1 MGGGGFD
8 RRGSSLI
15 APRSRYCLIQNQDAG
30 RGKANSVP
38 DPSRTS
44 KPLHP
49 LQHQPALADIR
60 EGTPAYELTM
70 PDSPPKRAI
79 PSWRQA
85 IAKPVPSDEDNTPPS
100 TPSDT
105 EVDVEET
112 PPPDSTTA
120 QLNMIEAFLTDPS
133 IQNQPIEKKK
143 AFLQTKN
150 IPVETIEQ
158 VLKPANQPQSPTPT
172 ETANPAVFEVSD
184 FSSFRS
190 RQQPTQ
196 PPPPAIQQQEE
207 RVIDRPPPVIT
218 YPEFLVDAHVPPP
231 LLTPARVL
239 TAAYVASGIAALC
252 YGASKFLLTP
262 MSDSLT
268 EARREFAVHN
278 QEKLNEFNDRLSKIV
293 SKLPSPPTATSN
305 ADQARVEGEEVE
317 SEAEDPTEL
326 YHRDTGTQTSLPPSP
341 IPASDPFLPSAN
353 LTVTNPPKKSPT
365 DYQSGGLDLLST
377 HLTSLATS
385 TSSHTSTLGDAKRGV
400 DDLRHVLDSL
410 QYGGDKGYSFYDAEV
425 GEWTGKA
432 GDQRVDGVGEK
443 WAKVEG
449 LKKEIRGVKGVLL
462 SARRFPGVGVGG
474 R

>member
-1 MGGGGFD
+1 
-8 RRGSSLI
+8 
-15 APRSRYCLIQNQDAG
+15 
-30 RGKANSVP
+30 
-38 DPSRTS
+38 
-44 KPLHP
+44 
-49 LQHQPALADIR
+49 
-60 EGTPAYELTM
+60 M

-79 PSWRQA
+79 PSWQQA
-85 IAKPVPSDEDNTPPS
+85 TKAKPEDNAPPPTP
-100 TPSDT
+100 D
-105 EVDVEET
+105 EAEAEAEET
-112 PPPDSTTA
+112 PPPDSSTA
-120 QLNMIEAFLTDPS
+120 QLNMVEAFLTDPS
-133 IQNQPIEKKK
+133 IKNQPIEKKR
-143 AFLQTKN
+143 AFLRSKEV
-150 IPVETIEQ
+150 PVETIEQ
-158 VLKPANQPQSPTPT
+158 VLKPAHQPPTTTTTTTTP
-172 ETANPAVFEVSD
+172 ANPAVFEPSE

-190 RQQPTQ
+190 LQQSQ
-196 PPPPAIQQQEE
+196 PPPPAVQQEE
-207 RVIDRPPPVIT
+207 RERVVERPPPVIT

-262 MSDSLT
+262 MSNSLT
-268 EARREFAVHN
+268 SARQEFAAHN
-278 QEKLNEFNDRLSKIV
+278 QEKLDEFNDRLSKIV

-305 ADQARVEGEEVE
+305 ADQARVEREDEEVE

-341 IPASDPFLPSAN
+341 VPQAADPFLPAN

-365 DYQSGGLDLLST
+365 EYQSGGLDLLST

-385 TSSHTSTLGDAKRGV
+385 TTSHTTTLASAKSEI
-400 DDLRHVLDSL
+400 DQLRHVCDAL

-425 GEWTGKA
+425 GEWSGKA

-449 LKKEIRGVKGVLL
+449 VKKEIRGVKGVLL